1 MAADGGD
8 GQTYWAL
15 TNAATLAGHVKAK
28 EEAFFDAVRRRGLDR
43 IWVIAHA
50 QAFGTDPLNPQDFA
64 TQTLAYTGPEG
75 KSLRWRINE
84 PRALVD
90 QCNIIARGE
99 RPEFK
104 CLTLNADFQ
113 SVAQIEIAQ
122 NIVRYLYRETVG
134 DAAEADLTE
143 VGGWFGSAY
152 WWTRWDAEGGDDV
165 TVEQRVEGLPEPI
178 KQTQRSGAPKTS
190 TLFPW
195 EYCFEPYAK
204 ESPYGIVRERVSK
217 HELAATYPQL
227 AEQILAVN
235 NIRAQPGFAEMF
247 SWDVDAA
254 TTDDVI
260 VRHFYLKPCAA
271 RREGRYVGILEDM
284 ILWDRASPHPKQI
297 PVIEYCPHKYFGT
310 GFGYAKAWD
319 VLALQEAID
328 ELVSQQ
334 LTNYMTF
341 GMQNVFIPQGSNY
354 DEDALR
360 DGLNV
365 FTVPPNSGPPVALA
379 LAEFPEGAQ
388 WLIEFAYARMNSI
401 MGMNQVSRGQADE
414 TVKSGTHAALRDA
427 IAIRFQNGEHA
438 ALIGARTKQANLS
451 LDMVKL
457 NATAPFLVEVA
468 GAGEEAYLKQFTTQS
483 VAGVRRVSV
492 VNVSPLMQ
500 SQAGRMEAYLNI
512 VKLPKEERAAA
523 LKGLDT
529 GDFTGFTEKPK
540 TSDMLIRFENEQL
553 IKGILMTPA
562 SGENPMEHLPE
573 HWSELEKQRSQEQPN
588 MVAIIALQQHIQMS
602 IAEWQRTDPFIAM
615 CLRIPPPPPLPNT
628 PAGFVAQAGIFP
640 PDTSVQLQMA
650 KPNAIAGAQQGAS
663 EKTDDPSSDAQS
675 GGKHPAG
682 VDLPKPAEPAGG
694 RSASPHP

>member
-8 GQTYWAL
+8 GQQYWAL
-15 TNAATLAGHVKAK
+15 TNAAELAGHVKAK

-75 KSLRWRINE
+75 KHLRWRINE
-84 PRALVD
+84 PRALLD

-104 CLTLNADFQ
+104 CLTLNSDFE
-113 SVAQIEIAQ
+113 SVAQIEIAT

-134 DAAEADLTE
+134 DSREADLTE
-143 VGGWFGSAY
+143 VGGWFGSSY
-152 WWTRWDAEGGDDV
+152 WWTRWDPDGGDDV
-165 TVEQRVEGLPEPI
+165 TVEERVEGLPEPM
-178 KQTQRSGAPKTS
+178 KKTVRSGSPKTV
-190 TLFPW
+190 TLYPW
-195 EYCFEPYAK
+195 EYCYEPYAK
-204 ESPYGIVRERVSK
+204 ESPWGTVRERISK
-217 HELAATYPQL
+217 YELAASYPQYR
-227 AEQILAVN
+227 EQIVAIN

-247 SWDVDAA
+247 AWDVDAA

-260 VRHFYLKPCAA
+260 VKHFYLKPCAA
-271 RREGRYVGILEDM
+271 RPEGRYVGIIED
-284 ILWDRASPHPKQI
+284 IVLWDRPCPHPKRI
-297 PVIEYCPHKYFGT
+297 PVVEYVPHRYFGT
-310 GFGYAKAWD
+310 GFGYAKVWD

-341 GMQNVFIPQGSNY
+341 GMQNVFIPQGTNF

-365 FTVPPNSGPPVALA
+365 FTIPPNSGAPVALA

-401 MGMNQVSRGQADE
+401 MGMNQVARGQSDE

-427 IAIRFQNGEHA
+427 IAIRFQNAEHA
-438 ALIGARTKQANLS
+438 CLIIARTEQANLS
-451 LDMVKL
+451 LDMVRA
-457 NATAPFLVEVA
+457 NATAPFLVEIA
-468 GAGEEAYLKQFTTQS
+468 GVGEEAYLRQFTKQS
-483 VAGVRRVSV
+483 IAGVRRVSV

-500 SQAGRMEAYLNI
+500 SQAGRLEAFLQT
-512 VKLPKEERAAA
+512 VGLPKEERAAA
-523 LKGLDT
+523 MKGIET

-553 IKGILMTPA
+553 IKGILQTPIA
-562 SGENPMEHLPE
+562 GENPMEHLPE
-573 HWSELEKQRSQEQPN
+573 HWSELEKQRSQEKPN
-588 MVAIIALQQHIQMS
+588 LVAIIALQQHIQQTIM
-602 IAEWQRTDPFIAM
+602 EWQRTDPFLAM
-615 CLRIPPPPPLPNT
+615 FLKVPPPPPLPNT

-640 PDTSVQLQMA
+640 PDTSTQLQLA
-650 KPNAIAGAQQGAS
+650 KPNDMSGAQKAAAEGG
-663 EKTDDPSSDAQS
+663 DDPSSDAAAS
-675 GGKHPAG
+675 GKHPTG
-682 VDLPKPAEPAGG
+682 TDLPKPAEPAGG
-694 RSASPHP
+694 RSASPRP